1 MYKNKW
7 EGEGKKMGQKYKNQ
21 KQHFEKLSKARIYI
35 YTCAYKVCQNK
46 WLGEGKKIGQECQ
59 NLGQL

>member
-1 MYKNKW
+1 
-7 EGEGKKMGQKYKNQ
+7 MGQKYKNQ

-35 YTCAYKVCQNK
+35 YTCTYKVCQNK